1 MARTQNI
8 PGKQGFRQHLAVVAV
23 LLASAALSPVTS
35 ISLAQSS
42 DDPDPL
48 VPPGKPI
55 PGSKSTSAAAKTKP
69 GSAAVPVTDKDA
81 FERAVRV
88 FGKRYTQLDK
98 DYFANA
104 LWDPKYPSSRGQTLD
119 DVLEETAYKVTVAG
133 IGSTSGNKMAP
144 IQVRRQI
151 PKVEAEALSRAL
163 PRVGNGEYGYIH
175 SAIIKSIL
183 SPDEMWVEQA
193 WLVDEA
199 ELDKEKTQLTK
210 ELRAKSEDGIADATE
225 LTKTFERRE
234 ELAKLQA
241 ESGFRKGFIL
251 KGIPT
256 HSLATK
262 SRYFG
267 ERRQNPGMQV
277 VFVGSKAP
285 DPRRPNERVLLA
297 IVGDKFKQG
306 LSNEQF
312 AELLTQASLTPDQF
326 LALIAE
332 QRRIDS
338 QGYESSV
345 IRALEA
351 ARQKSDPPPPTT
363 PSKGE
368 RPSSEPKNNRPRG
381 ERSSG

>member
-8 PGKQGFRQHLAVVAV
+8 LGKHRHGFTRRLGVVAV
-23 LLASAALSPVTS
+23 LLASAALSLVS
-35 ISLAQSS
+35 SASLAQDS
-42 DDPDPL
+42 DDTDPL
-48 VPPGKPI
+48 VPAGKPI
-55 PGSKSTSAAAKTKP
+55 PGSKASSAAAKAKP
-69 GSAAVPVTDKDA
+69 STAVPVNDPDA

-88 FGKRYTQLDK
+88 IGKRYTQLDK
-98 DYFANA
+98 DYYANA

-119 DVLEETAYKVTVAG
+119 DVLEETSYRVTISG
-133 IGSTSGNKMAP
+133 IGSTTGNKMAP

-151 PKVEAEALSRAL
+151 PKIEAEALARAL

-193 WLVDEA
+193 WLIDEA
-199 ELDKEKTQLTK
+199 ELDREKTQLTK

-241 ESGFRKGFIL
+241 ETGFRKGFIL

-262 SRYFG
+262 SRYLG

-285 DPRRPNERVLLA
+285 DPRKPNERVLLA
-297 IVGDKFKQG
+297 IAGDKFKQG
-306 LSNEQF
+306 LSKEQF
-312 AELLTQASLTPDQF
+312 AELLTQAGMTPDQF

-332 QRRIDS
+332 QRRVDS
-338 QGYESSV
+338 QGYESAV
-345 IRALEA
+345 IRSLEA
-351 ARQKSDPPPPTT
+351 ARQKNEPPPPTT
-363 PSKGE
+363 TGKRE
-368 RPSSEPKNNRPRG
+368 RPSSEPKSNRSRN
-381 ERSSG
+381 E